1 MKADTAQANNGFEFT
16 RLDGT
21 TFTARYAPF
30 TGVRMDGLVKA
41 LKNYTDIAFRIDE
54 TLGALTISPELLD
67 TDESMKAAKPLLK
80 EYLSETGNKEKIR
93 KSLIKLFG
101 GKLTDEEE
109 TVNMMCHRK
118 FIQIMVLETV
128 LSEEDLALV
137 KSDVTGEFWGNQNA
151 FEIKSAGESF
161 RKVVLKFTELH
172 S

>member
-1 MKADTAQANNGFEFT
+1 MKQDTAASANNFEFT

-21 TFTARYAPF
+21 TFTARYAAF

-41 LKNYTDIAFRIDE
+41 LKNYTDMAFKVDQ
-54 TLGALTISPELLD
+54 LLD
-67 TDESMKAAKPLLK
+67 TLALSPALLESDESLKPAKPLLE
-80 EYLSETGNKEKIR
+80 EYLSESGDKEKIR

-101 GKLTDEEE
+101 GKLTAEEE
-109 TVNMMCHRK
+109 TVNMLCHRK

-151 FEIKSAGESF
+151 FAVKSAGESF
-161 RKVVLKFTELH
+161 RKTVLKFTELH

>member
-1 MKADTAQANNGFEFT
+1 MKADTAQAPQGFNFI

-21 TFTARYAPF
+21 TFSARYAPF
-30 TGVRMDGLVKA
+30 ITGVRMDAMVKQ
-41 LKNYTDIAFRIDE
+41 LRHYTDIAFRIDE

-67 TDESMKAAKPLLK
+67 SDESMRAAKPLLK
-80 EYLSETGNKEKIR
+80 EYLSETGDKEKIR

-109 TVNMMCHRK
+109 TVNMLCHRK

-137 KSDVTGEFWGNQNA
+137 KSDVTSEFWGNQDA
-151 FEIKSAGESF
+151 FAVKSAGESF
-161 RKVVLKFTELH
+161 RKTVLKFTE
-172 S
+172 